1 MVSERPT
8 PPAGPRST
16 RLTQGLFHISDAC
29 AWMLAIAAAA
39 GAASFPF
46 LAPVL
51 SRMRDVPLS
60 ATDVAGKTLV
70 WSIVAFGA
78 WQLTRRR
85 PWALAAV
92 ALPVIVGDAAFNAVY
107 LGLTALV
114 FGLPLLLAFNEARRT
129 ARPSAPR

>member
-1 MVSERPT
+1 
-8 PPAGPRST
+8 
-16 RLTQGLFHISDAC
+16 
-29 AWMLAIAAAA
+29 MLAIAAAA

-46 LAPVL
+46 LATVL

-60 ATDVAGKTLV
+60 APEVAGKTLV

-114 FGLPLLLAFNEARRT
+114 FGLPLLLAFNEVRRT
-129 ARPSAPR
+129 ARPSVPR